1 MSKVLMVATVPIT
14 LTGFLLPFAQHFRK
28 LGWQVDGMALET
40 SSMTECL
47 ETFDRVWDV
56 DFSRNPLARE
66 NLSVAP
72 QQIQKILEKNEYDI
86 VHVHTAVAAFVT
98 RYAISRLKKQSKPK
112 LIYTVHGFHFF
123 RGNKFRRN
131 AVYLTLEKIAASW
144 TDYMIVINGEDL
156 EAAKR
161 HRLISPERLY
171 YMPGIGVDLSYYN
184 PDNISDTDIQ
194 LVRQS
199 IGLTPN
205 DALILASAEFNPGK
219 RHRDMLRALSRLAR
233 PDVHLAFA
241 GTGPLMEEMQRLASE
256 LDVQKQVHFLG
267 YRQDMPLLMRAST
280 ATMMASER
288 EGLPRSVMES
298 LCLET
303 PVIGADTRGIRDL
316 LADGCG
322 RIAKVGDIEGFANA
336 MAWVLDNPEAARMM
350 AKRGKERMAK
360 YDVRHVIQLHEELYA
375 EVLNKKLAYC

>member
-1 MSKVLMVATVPIT
+1 MVATVPIT

-40 SSMTECL
+40 SSMPECL
-47 ETFDRVWDV
+47 ESFDRVWDV

-72 QQIQKILEKNEYDI
+72 QQIQQILEKNDYDI

-98 RYAISRLKKQSKPK
+98 RYAISRLKKQPKPK

-123 RGNKFRRN
+123 HGNKFRRN

-144 TDYMIVINGEDL
+144 TDYMIVINGEDK

-171 YMPGIGVDLSYYN
+171 YMPGIGVDLSYYD
-184 PDNISDTDIQ
+184 PDKISETDIQ
-194 LVRQS
+194 QVRQS
-199 IGLTPN
+199 MGLAPN

-219 RHRDMLRALSRLAR
+219 RHRDMLRALSQLAR
-233 PDVHLAFA
+233 PNVHLAFA
-241 GTGPLMEEMQRLASE
+241 GTGPLMQEMQSLASE
-256 LDVQKQVHFLG
+256 LGLQKQVHFLG
-267 YRQDMPLLMRAST
+267 YRRDMPLLMRAST

-322 RIAKVGDIEGFANA
+322 RIIKVGDVEGFANA
-336 MAWVLDNPEAARMM
+336 MAWVLDNPEAAHKM
-350 AKRGKERMAK
+350 AKRGKERMAN
-360 YDVRHVIQLHEELYA
+360 YDVRHIIQLHEKLYA
-375 EVLNKKLAYC
+375 EVVNKKLAYC